1 MKKTILFMCLAGLIL
16 SVQAQETD
24 GMVSK
29 KGIPIL
35 PEQGDIAV
43 AINAVPIFNFI
54 GNMFNG
60 TVGNTVG
67 WSYMSDWTNS
77 NSIYLQYYLEENV
90 SARVGFRFANNQAIN
105 QEFVVKDEAP
115 IPDPD
120 VLVTDKLVTNNT
132 NLNLNAHYLM
142 HRGKGRVQGYYGAGV
157 AFMYQTNSKK
167 YTYGNPITATFT
179 SPETFDFD
187 PNPGDPVL
195 SDPNL
200 TGTGRIT
207 EVKDIVSVG
216 AGVQAVVGV
225 EYFMAPKLSIG
236 GEFGYGVMFVRN
248 NGGTVTEERWNGLEV
263 ETEETV
269 RANDG
274 EINLDNTNFGGA
286 IYLKFHF

>member
-1 MKKTILFMCLAGLIL
+1 MKKTILLMCLAGLIL
-16 SVQAQETD
+16 SVQAQETE

-29 KGIPIL
+29 KGVPIL

-43 AINAVPIFNFI
+43 AINAVPVFNFI

-60 TVGNTVG
+60 TVGNTIG
-67 WSYMSDWTNS
+67 WNYMTDWTNS
-77 NSIYLQYYLEENV
+77 NSIYVQYYLEEDV
-90 SARVGFRFANNQAIN
+90 SARVGFRFGNNQVIN
-105 QEFVVKDEAP
+105 QEFVVKDVTP
-115 IPDPD
+115 VPDPD
-120 VLVTDKLVTNNT
+120 VLVTDKMVTNNT
-132 NLNLNAHYLM
+132 NLNLGGHYLM

-157 AFMYQTNSKK
+157 VFMYRTNSQK
-167 YTYGNPITATFT
+167 YTYGNPITSTFT
-179 SPETFDFD
+179 SPETHDF
-187 PNPGDPVL
+187 GT
-195 SDPNL
+195 NL
-200 TGTGRIT
+200 TGTGRVT
-207 EVKDIVSVG
+207 DVKNIVSVG
-216 AGVQAVVGV
+216 AGVQAVIGA

-274 EINLDNTNFGGA
+274 AINLDNTNFGGA

>member
-142 HRGKGRVQGYYGAGV
+142 HRGKGRVQG
-157 AFMYQTNSKK
+157 
-167 YTYGNPITATFT
+167 
-179 SPETFDFD
+179 
-187 PNPGDPVL
+187 
-195 SDPNL
+195 
-200 TGTGRIT
+200 
-207 EVKDIVSVG
+207 
-216 AGVQAVVGV
+216 
-225 EYFMAPKLSIG
+225 
-236 GEFGYGVMFVRN
+236 
-248 NGGTVTEERWNGLEV
+248 
-263 ETEETV
+263 
-269 RANDG
+269 
-274 EINLDNTNFGGA
+274 
-286 IYLKFHF
+286 

>member
-43 AINAVPIFNFI
+43 AINAVPVFNFI

-60 TVGNTVG
+60 TVGNTIG
-67 WSYMSDWTNS
+67 WNYMSDWTNS

-105 QEFVVKDEAP
+105 QEFVVKDETP

-142 HRGKGRVQGYYGAGV
+142 HRGKGRVQGYYGAGI
-157 AFMYQTNSKK
+157 ALMYRTNSQK
-167 YTYGNPITATFT
+167 YTYGNPITSTFT
-179 SPETFDFD
+179 SPETHDFGA
-187 PNPGDPVL
+187 NI
-195 SDPNL
+195 
-200 TGTGRIT
+200 TGSGRIT
-207 EVKDIVSVG
+207 EVKNIVSIG
-216 AGVQAVVGV
+216 AGLQAVIGV
-225 EYFMAPKLSIG
+225 EYFVAPKFSIG
-236 GEFGYGVMFVRN
+236 GEFGYGVMFIRN
-248 NGGTVTEERWNGLEV
+248 NGGTLVEERWNGLEI

-269 RANDG
+269 TANDG
-274 EINLDNTNFGGA
+274 GIYLDNTNFGGG

>member
-142 HRGKGRVQGYYGAGV
+142 HRGKGRVQGYYGAGI
-157 AFMYQTNSKK
+157 ALMYRTNSQK
-167 YTYGNPITATFT
+167 YTYGNPITSTFT
-179 SPETFDFD
+179 SPETHDFGA
-187 PNPGDPVL
+187 NI
-195 SDPNL
+195 
-200 TGTGRIT
+200 TGSGRIT
-207 EVKDIVSVG
+207 EVKNIVSIG
-216 AGVQAVVGV
+216 AGLQAVIGV
-225 EYFMAPKLSIG
+225 EYFVAPKFSIG
-236 GEFGYGVMFVRN
+236 GEFGYGVMFIRN
-248 NGGTVTEERWNGLEV
+248 NGGTLVEERWNGLEI

-269 RANDG
+269 TANDG
-274 EINLDNTNFGGA
+274 GIYLDNTNFGGG

>member
-43 AINAVPIFNFI
+43 AINAVPVFNFI

-105 QEFVVKDEAP
+105 QEFVVKDETP

-142 HRGKGRVQGYYGAGV
+142 HRGKGRVQGYYGAGI
-157 AFMYQTNSKK
+157 ALMYRTNSQK
-167 YTYGNPITATFT
+167 YTYGNPITSTFT
-179 SPETFDFD
+179 SPETHDFGA
-187 PNPGDPVL
+187 NI
-195 SDPNL
+195 
-200 TGTGRIT
+200 TGSGRIT
-207 EVKDIVSVG
+207 EVKNIVSIG
-216 AGVQAVVGV
+216 AGLQAVIGV
-225 EYFMAPKLSIG
+225 EYFVAPKFSIG
-236 GEFGYGVMFVRN
+236 GEFGYGVMFIRN
-248 NGGTVTEERWNGLEV
+248 NGGTLVEERWNGLEI

-269 RANDG
+269 TANDG
-274 EINLDNTNFGGA
+274 GIYLDNTNFGGG